1 MLLETQLT
9 QSTGPSTLPL
19 YTPTVISADNLSL
32 QPFKTWDRIVDD
44 LRWLE
49 AYLAH
54 YNHLLLPERPLKYSG
69 RLANPL
75 KASKI
80 ESINDHVEFAQL
92 ISKHQLPERQ
102 QQLSIIRGILVGE
115 KLRHL
120 EIRILEDR
128 VGNPFRTT
136 GKEKL
141 EFYVIPQNWLSPDDQ
156 KTLAIPGKSP
166 IEDVF
171 FRSEGL
177 SRKSVRILIFASEFD
192 NEAIKQL
199 IDPEI
204 IKSRYLH
211 AKEQKYPTLLED
223 TIPTAGSCILYLMR
237 VLKGPILHKPS
248 DERKT
253 ITLSQLV
260 LDAQIDVKMLVDLM
274 RFKLNEDGTQLIPP
288 DLDEIPGLRLE
299 FTRKVFELS
308 WKAKSLNLEGNFSFL
323 RYLWLSL
330 TIIRCVGDLDSGLA
344 VHYFAEQPELPPSLF
359 VALLAYSFYQDEL
372 LIKCFDLS
380 VTSDPS
386 NRLYY
391 VDAMKNVV
399 NIRGGRGRLAA
410 WAHQMSEKGQFTGLY
425 EYIDALLALGVVAE
439 EKDLPS
445 IDDSVIVASYEMQV
459 AQDPRNYPY
468 YYKQLE
474 LIATI
479 RSSINQ
485 YLTTETP
492 PVLLSEE
499 MLAISEVTEDEVVV
513 TAYEYKLDDLMQQNM
528 LNADAAE
535 IRATHRALLSIAVHR
550 KLYILLNYIE
560 KKLPQL
566 VVPFSGDTESAFAVF
581 GVDPQELDFMLVLKF
596 QDLLNKA
603 DDIRPLR
610 AALRRIAEVRDLVV
624 LVQFL
629 ASGQIDPLVLPLDL
643 WPAGLDNIGNT
654 CYLNSLLQYY
664 FCLQP
669 LRDEVLAFDH
679 RNVKIEEKI
688 ASIRKIGGRR
698 VDPKEV
704 ERLNQFIYHLADL
717 FYQLIHA
724 NRRCVEPLKQ
734 LAYLAFLPL
743 LNPVDFSYKREEEK
757 LAPVD
762 DLVDESIMTECKSES
777 DFDGLEETLLEGHLY
792 EDELGKPVIETV
804 SDDSVIEVVQTKNA
818 GNPQPEDSHLIVD
831 QVDPEKSM
839 TLERTST
846 DEQPGRAL
854 LPISSD
860 QIELTIEVG
869 RQQDVTECI
878 ENVTYQI
885 ETALPPMLLES
896 DHEQVDLIKRLFGGK
911 TKQTITPLDTTK
923 SPRVLT
929 ERFFSLI
936 INISEHPKDIYDS
949 LDTYFSE
956 DLVELDG
963 GQCRKLVTILEL
975 PDVLQFHVQRV
986 MFDRERLI
994 AYKALDPIPFGE
1006 HIYLD
1011 RYLDLDDSQMIDKRA
1026 EVFTWK
1032 QKISLLRDQKSKITK
1047 PDPTTKLLIL
1057 DSLKGMRSYLL
1068 NIVGDELSKAR
1079 VDNES
1084 QDKTFTELETA
1095 DVEESSDTEM
1105 QESSD
1110 TEMHESKSNI
1120 KDSLMTN
1127 SLEQLPSIT
1136 VSTSTIGFI
1145 EKSIKELE
1153 VKLEEID
1160 AELADLQNKVSVQ
1173 FDGYNKVGY
1182 SVFAIFIH
1190 RGEALYG
1197 HYWVYIKDFER
1208 NIWRKYNDE
1217 VVTRVSELE
1226 VFDFNEGNTATPY
1239 YIVYVKDGC
1248 KDIVKPLKREVIV

>member
-1 MLLETQLT
+1 MDDLPKMLRLEELPLLLETQLT
-9 QSTGPSTLPL
+9 QSTGPAISPL
-19 YTPTVISADNLSL
+19 YTPTVISADYLSL
-32 QPFKTWDRIVDD
+32 QPVKTWDRIVDD

-49 AYLAH
+49 AYMAH
-54 YNHLLLPERPLKYSG
+54 YNHLILPERPLNYSG
-69 RLANPL
+69 RLVSPL
-75 KASKI
+75 KFSRI
-80 ESINDHVEFAQL
+80 ESLNDQVEFAPL
-92 ISKHQLPERQ
+92 VSKIQLPERQ
-102 QQLSIIRGILVGE
+102 QQLSIVRGLLIGE

-141 EFYVIPQNWLSPDDQ
+141 EFYAILQNWLSPDDQ
-156 KTLAIPGKSP
+156 MTLAIFGKSP

-177 SRKSVRILIFASEFD
+177 SKKSVRILIFDSEFD
-192 NEAIKQL
+192 GDAMELLTN
-199 IDPEI
+199 PEI
-204 IKSRYLH
+204 IKSRYMH
-211 AKEQKYPTLLED
+211 AKMQKYPTLLED
-223 TIPTAGSCILYLMR
+223 TIPTAGACILYLIR
-237 VLKGPILHKPS
+237 VLKGPLLHKPG
-248 DERKT
+248 DENKT

-274 RFKLNEDGTQLIPP
+274 GFTLNEDGTQLIPP
-288 DLDEIPGLRLE
+288 NLEVATRLKLE
-299 FTRKVFELS
+299 FTRRIFELI
-308 WKAKSLNLEGNFSFL
+308 WKARSLNLEGNYSFL

-330 TIIRCVGDLDSGLA
+330 NVIRCAGDLDSSQA
-344 VHYFAEQPELPPSLF
+344 VHYFSEDPDLPPSLF
-359 VALLAYSFYQDEL
+359 VALLAYPFYQDEL

-380 VTSDPS
+380 TTSDPS

-391 VDAMKNVV
+391 VDAMKNLA
-399 NIRGGRGRLAA
+399 NIRGGRGRLNA
-410 WAHQMSEKGQFTGLY
+410 WVQQMTAKGQFTGLY
-425 EYIDALLALGVVAE
+425 EYIDSLAALGVAVD
-439 EKDLPS
+439 EKDLPN
-445 IDDSVIVASYEMQV
+445 IEDSLIIASYELQV
-459 AQDPRNYPY
+459 AQDPRNYSF

-474 LIATI
+474 LIASVRPSI
-479 RSSINQ
+479 RHF
-485 YLTTETP
+485 LTKEIP
-492 PVLLSEE
+492 PVLLAEE
-499 MLAISEVTEDEVVV
+499 MLAISEVTEDEVVI

-550 KLYILLNYIE
+550 KLFCLLDYVE

-566 VVPFSGDTESAFAVF
+566 CIPFEGDTKTAYNIL
-581 GVDPQELDFMLVLKF
+581 GVDSHEPDFMLVLKF
-596 QDLLNKA
+596 QEILINT
-603 DDIRPLR
+603 DDTRPLR

-624 LVQFL
+624 LNQFL
-629 ASGQIDPLVLPLDL
+629 ASGQIDSLVLPLDL

-664 FCLQP
+664 FCLEP
-669 LRDEVLAFDH
+669 LRKEILAFDH
-679 RNVKIEEKI
+679 HNVKIGNEI
-688 ASIRKIGGRR
+688 ASVRKIGGRR
-698 VDPKEV
+698 VDPIEV

-724 NRRCVEPLKQ
+724 NRRCVQPLKQ

-743 LNPVDFSYKREEEK
+743 LTPVDFDFKKKEGSG
-757 LAPVD
+757 LVD
-762 DLVDESIMTECKSES
+762 DLVDENLMTECKSES
-777 DFDGLEETLLEGHLY
+777 NSDY
-792 EDELGKPVIETV
+792 EDDTSLTGSSYIVDTDERV
-804 SDDSVIEVVQTKNA
+804 SEIKSKDSALKVTPPEAKVEVEDLPQSQ
-818 GNPQPEDSHLIVD
+818 NPQSFNESL
-831 QVDPEKSM
+831 
-839 TLERTST
+839 T

-878 ENVTYQI
+878 ENVTFQI
-885 ETALPPMLLES
+885 ETALPPILL
-896 DHEQVDLIKRLFGGK
+896 DTDQEQNDLIKRLFGGK
-911 TKQTITPLDTTK
+911 TNQTITPLDATK
-923 SPRVLT
+923 SPRILT

-963 GQCRKLVTILEL
+963 GKCRKLVTILEL

-986 MFDRERLI
+986 MFDRERLV

-1011 RYLDLDDSQMIDKRA
+1011 RYLDSDDAQMIARRA

-1032 QKISLLRDQKSKITK
+1032 QKISFLRDERSKITM
-1047 PDPTTKLLIL
+1047 PNPSTKLLIL
-1057 DSLKGMRSYLL
+1057 DSLKGVKSYMTKLSSQEHSTKGAL
-1068 NIVGDELSKAR
+1068 NSSPNTMI
-1079 VDNES
+1079 NES
-1084 QDKTFTELETA
+1084 YT
-1095 DVEESSDTEM
+1095 VEDDDSSDIEM
-1105 QESSD
+1105 QECDSKEEHLRGVD
-1110 TEMHESKSNI
+1110 TEQLS
-1120 KDSLMTN
+1120 SL
-1127 SLEQLPSIT
+1127 T
-1136 VSTSTIGFI
+1136 VSESTINFI
-1145 EKSIKELE
+1145 DRAIEELE
-1153 VKLEEID
+1153 MKLKEID
-1160 AELADLQNKVSVQ
+1160 AEILDLQSKVSVQ
-1173 FDGYNKVGY
+1173 FDDYNKVGY

-1208 NIWRKYNDE
+1208 DMWRKYNDE
-1217 VVTRVSELE
+1217 VVTRVPELE
-1226 VFDFNEGNTATPY
+1226 VFDFSEGNTATPY

-1248 KDIVKPLKREVIV
+1248 KDIVKPLKRDIIN